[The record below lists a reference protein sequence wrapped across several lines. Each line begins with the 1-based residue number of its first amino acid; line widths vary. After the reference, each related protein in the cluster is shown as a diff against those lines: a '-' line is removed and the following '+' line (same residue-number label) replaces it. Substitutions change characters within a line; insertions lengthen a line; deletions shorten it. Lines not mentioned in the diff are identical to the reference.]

1 MSGAMHRRWAPLLF
15 ALPAFA
21 SACEA
26 PRVHSYPIALQA
38 RSDDVVPLGGVRVLV
53 DGTALGV
60 TDAAGRLAAEISGTE
75 GQNVALDVACPEG
88 FRDPPRDVLKLAG
101 FRSAANEPARLVVS
115 ATCRP
120 RRRHVAIVVD
130 ADGRASLPVLVDGVH
145 RADTDEEGVSHLVVD
160 GEPGSLLR
168 VGLDTSTRPELL
180 PRNPVRQ
187 FQLGDRDQVLL
198 VSERFTARVVRR
210 PSDPV
215 RPAAAPYRIR

>member
-1 MSGAMHRRWAPLLF
+1 MRRRWVSLLF
-15 ALPAFA
+15 VLPAFT
-21 SACEA
+21 SACGA
-26 PRVHSYPIALQA
+26 PRVHSYAIALQA
-38 RSDDVVPLGGVRVLV
+38 RSDDVAPLAGVRVLV
-53 DGTALGV
+53 EGKALGV
-60 TDAAGRLAAEISGTE
+60 TGADGRLVTEISGTE

-88 FRDPPRDVLKLAG
+88 FRDPPRDVLKLTG
-101 FRSAANEPARLVVS
+101 FRSVANEPARLVVS

-145 RADTDEEGVSHLVVD
+145 RADTDEAGVSHLVVD

-180 PRNPVRQ
+180 PRNPLRQ
-187 FQLGDRDQVLL
+187 FQLDDRDQVVL
-198 VSERFTARVVRR
+198 VSEHFMARIARR
-210 PSDPV
+210 PSDPI